1 MVYGIYHDAVVAGA
15 DAAAQAHHRQGGPRP
30 LRRPPRRGGPARL
43 KAAVTPEEKNEIS
56 QKNSQTL
63 TEKTSAESGSSKIS
77 DLREPE
83 PEIVSRT
90 EEREGSKISKICKYC
105 Y

>member
-1 MVYGIYHDAVVAGA
+1 MPEFWDS
-15 DAAAQAHHRQGGPRP
+15 
-30 LRRPPRRGGPARL
+30 
-43 KAAVTPEEKNEIS
+43 EEKLEKYLALFEERNEIS
-56 QKNSQTL
+56 QKNSQAL

-77 DLREPE
+77 DLSEPE
-83 PEIVSRT
+83 PEIVWRT